1 MGAVVGREES
11 LANQLMHRSALFAAK
26 DRSHRA
32 FTGVVYEICL
42 RTVWLIRTLA
52 MNVLKRALLDRKL
65 RKALAAHKCRLDCGS
80 RGLRNG
86 IELTLEEG
94 VKLHDVKLF
103 GQRLSIGA
111 HTDIMSGAELHEVSE
126 IGRYCSIAA
135 GTVIGHSRQSHPLGW
150 LSTHSKLFALRAA
163 RTPEAA
169 GYYVSAPTTLGHDVW
184 IGRDAM
190 IMDGISIG
198 TGSVVGA
205 QSLVNKDV
213 PPYAIVAGTPAR
225 VIRYRFDPD
234 TIARL
239 LASQWWQVAPEAL
252 AELPMEQPEALL
264 QALTTAP
271 LEPLQPR
278 RIKLHSAPWRI
289 EAL

>member
-1 MGAVVGREES
+1 
-11 LANQLMHRSALFAAK
+11 
-26 DRSHRA
+26 
-32 FTGVVYEICL
+32 
-42 RTVWLIRTLA
+42 
-52 MNVLKRALLDRKL
+52 MNVLKRAFLDRKL
-65 RKALAAHKCRLDCGS
+65 KKTLAARKCRLDCGS

-135 GTVIGHSRQSHPLGW
+135 NTVIGHSRQSHPLGW

-163 RTPEAA
+163 RAPGAA
-169 GYYVSAPTTLGHDVW
+169 GYYVSAPTILGHDVW
-184 IGRDAM
+184 VGRDAM
-190 IMDGISIG
+190 IMDGLSIG
-198 TGSVVGA
+198 TGAVVGA

-234 TIARL
+234 TIERL
-239 LASQWWQVAPEAL
+239 LASRWWELAPDAL
-252 AELPMEQPEALL
+252 ADLPMEQPAALLEAL
-264 QALTTAP
+264 AEKPTARLT
-271 LEPLQPR
+271 PR
-278 RIKLHSAPWRI
+278 RIRLHSAPWRI
-289 EAL
+289 EPL

>member
-1 MGAVVGREES
+1 
-11 LANQLMHRSALFAAK
+11 
-26 DRSHRA
+26 
-32 FTGVVYEICL
+32 
-42 RTVWLIRTLA
+42 

-65 RKALAAHKCRLDCGS
+65 KKALAARKCRLDCGS

-111 HTDIMSGAELHEVSE
+111 HTAVMSGAELHEVSE

-163 RTPEAA
+163 RTPDVA
-169 GYYVSAPTTLGHDVW
+169 GYYVSTPTTLGHDVW

-190 IMDGISIG
+190 VMDGISIG
-198 TGSVVGA
+198 TGAVVGA

-225 VIRYRFDPD
+225 VIRYRFDAE
-234 TIARL
+234 TIERL
-239 LASQWWQVAPEAL
+239 LASQWWELPPEAL
-252 AELPMEQPEALL
+252 AELPMEQPQALL
-264 QALTTAP
+264 ETLSHAP
-271 LEPLQPR
+271 ASRPAPR
-278 RIKLHSAPWRI
+278 RIKLYSAAWRI

>member
-1 MGAVVGREES
+1 
-11 LANQLMHRSALFAAK
+11 
-26 DRSHRA
+26 
-32 FTGVVYEICL
+32 
-42 RTVWLIRTLA
+42 

-65 RKALAAHKCRLDCGS
+65 KKALAACKCRLDSGS

-103 GQRLSIGA
+103 GQRLTIGA

-135 GTVIGHSRQSHPLGW
+135 GTVIGHSRQSHPLNW

-163 RTPEAA
+163 RSHEAA
-169 GYYVSAPTTLGHDVW
+169 GYYLSTPATLGHDVW

-198 TGSVVGA
+198 TGAVVGA

-213 PPYAIVAGTPAR
+213 PPYAIVAGTPAK
-225 VIRYRFDPD
+225 VIRYRFDAD
-234 TIARL
+234 TIAQL
-239 LASQWWQVAPEAL
+239 LASQWWELPPERL
-252 AELPMEQPEALL
+252 AELPMEQPQALLEALAGTPSRTL
-264 QALTTAP
+264 V
-271 LEPLQPR
+271 PR
-278 RIKLHSAPWRI
+278 RVRLHSAPLRI
-289 EAL
+289 EPL

>member
-1 MGAVVGREES
+1 
-11 LANQLMHRSALFAAK
+11 
-26 DRSHRA
+26 
-32 FTGVVYEICL
+32 
-42 RTVWLIRTLA
+42 
-52 MNVLKRALLDRKL
+52 MNVLKRALLDRQLK
-65 RKALAAHKCRLDCGS
+65 KALAARKCRLDCGS

-111 HTDIMSGAELHEVSE
+111 HTDIMSGAELHEVTE

-150 LSTHSKLFALRAA
+150 LSTHTKLFALRAA

-169 GYYVSAPTTLGHDVW
+169 GYYLSSPATLGHDVW

-198 TGSVVGA
+198 TGAVVGA

-225 VIRYRFDPD
+225 VLRYRFDPQ
-234 TIARL
+234 TIERL
-239 LASQWWQVAPEAL
+239 LASQWWELPPQAL
-252 AELPMEQPEALL
+252 AELPMEQPQTLLEALTHMPVARL
-264 QALTTAP
+264 A
-271 LEPLQPR
+271 PR
-278 RIKLHSAPWRI
+278 RVKVDSASWRI